1 MRTLILIL
9 VVVLAVFGSGCRARA
24 TRSDDAG
31 PPRPDPASLTP
42 PRREMVSIQG
52 GQFLGSDMWC
62 FEGTTTVKYPDDP
75 KNAPKD
81 RVPLSVPSF
90 AIDKSVVQ
98 CGELERC
105 FAAGACEN
113 TYKAALYTCR
123 HGVAVASLK
132 TATQF
137 CAWRGMQLP
146 SWFQWQRAMRG
157 RDGWVYPRGLTWE
170 DSYDHDP
177 GIPGRGRP
185 YLSPD
190 GVEYFM
196 TRGDLNASLELEL
209 TRDLDCMRKTNPE
222 AGDRRLPVS
231 VLLDYDQLNIVLV
244 TEPDPELSRD
254 QFRCVDNAPTP

>member
-1 MRTLILIL
+1 MRTLVL
-9 VVVLAVFGSGCRARA
+9 VLAMFGAGCRAKA

-31 PPRPDPASLTP
+31 PARPDPASVTP
-42 PRREMVSIQG
+42 PRREMLSIVG
-52 GQFLGSDMWC
+52 GAFLGADMWC
-62 FEGTTTVKYPDDP
+62 FEGTTQVKYPDDP
-75 KNAPKD
+75 KDAPKD

-90 AIDKSVVQ
+90 TIDKSVVQ
-98 CGELERC
+98 CGELQRC

-113 TYKAALYTCR
+113 TYKDPRDTCY
-123 HGVAVASLK
+123 HGIAVATLK

-157 RDGWVYPRGLTWE
+157 RDGWVYPRGLTWD

-177 GIPGRGRP
+177 RIPGRGRP

-196 TRGDLNASLELEL
+196 TRGDLKASLDQEF
-209 TRDLDCMRKTNPE
+209 TRDLDCKRKTSPE
-222 AGDRRLPVS
+222 AGDLRLPVS
-231 VLLDYDQLNIVLV
+231 VLLDYDRLNVVVV
-244 TEPDPELSRD
+244 TERDPEFGRE
-254 QFRCVDNAPTP
+254 QFRCVDSTLTN